1 MKKLLLFSFCFI
13 FLIPHLK
20 AQNFNLD
27 TILYNGTSD
36 KYINFVV
43 LGDGYSA
50 SEMTTYHDD
59 VLHLKDNFF
68 NKAPFSNYRN
78 YFNLISIQVISPQSG
93 IGHPRTANDCP
104 SSAEFPAFTANNY
117 FGTSFDVS
125 SIHRLL
131 YPSNSKFALLG
142 SVVNNHVPDYDQI
155 LILANSSQY
164 GGAGGAYSVCS
175 THPLAVEIMLH
186 EVGHSFGGL
195 ADEYWAGEYYA
206 GEKPNMTHQNNAN
219 PSSVKW
225 KNWLNTGGV
234 GIYAHGNSGVPAQWF
249 KPHTNCEMEFLQK
262 EFCPVCRQ
270 QIVQKIQSL
279 VNPIE
284 TYEPTDLNIN
294 SPSNSIDFKLTKLI
308 LPSPNTL
315 KIEWQ
320 HNNAIVAQNMDTFSL
335 SASTIGNDGHTVIA
349 IVTDTTNYLRTDAS
363 YTFNVNK
370 VIWQINGGGDTSGVQ
385 IREEL
390 VRNEYKV
397 FPNPAQNAIFIQ
409 SKNLNPKE
417 ILAVQ
422 MSNITGQIVYNKEYS
437 AQSKRFQLEIDTNN
451 IPEGI
456 YTIQIITKK
465 GIDAL
470 KVTIKK

>member
-1 MKKLLLFSFCFI
+1 MKKIVLFCLCI
-13 FLIPHLK
+13 ILTIPNLI

-27 TILYNGTSD
+27 TIIYNGPSH
-36 KYINFVV
+36 KYINFVI

-50 SEMTTYHDD
+50 SEMSTYHND
-59 VLHLKDNFF
+59 VIHLSDNFF
-68 NKAPFSNYRN
+68 NKVPFSNYRN

-104 SSAEFPAFTANNY
+104 SSAEFPTFSANNY

-125 SIHRLL
+125 GIHRLL
-131 YPSNSKFALLG
+131 YPASAKFALLG
-142 SVVNNHVPDYDQI
+142 SVVNSHVPDYDQI
-155 LILANSSQY
+155 MILANSPQY
-164 GGAGGAYSVCS
+164 GGAGGAYAVGS

-186 EVGHSFGGL
+186 EVGHSFGEL
-195 ADEYWAGEYYA
+195 ADEYWAGDYYA

-219 PSSVKW
+219 TNDVKW

-234 GIYAHGNSGVPAQWF
+234 DIYPHGSSGVAAQWY
-249 KPHTNCEMEFLQK
+249 KPHTNCEMEFLER
-262 EFCPVCRQ
+262 EFCSVCRQ

-284 TYEPTDLNIN
+284 AYEPTNLNIDT
-294 SPSNSIDFKLTKLI
+294 PSNSIDFKLTKLI

-320 HNNAIVAQNMDTFSL
+320 HNNTIVAQNIDTFSL
-335 SASTIGNDGHTVIA
+335 PMNAIGNEGHTVIA
-349 IVTDTTNYLRTDAS
+349 IVTDTTNFLRTDAS
-363 YTFNVNK
+363 YTLNVNK
-370 VIWQINGGGDTSGVQ
+370 VIWKINGGDTSSVH

-397 FPNPAQNAIFIQ
+397 FPNPAQNSLNIQ
-409 SKNLNPKE
+409 SKNLNPQD

-422 MSNITGQIVYNKEYS
+422 LSNISGQVVYNKEYHATS
-437 AQSKRFQLEIDTNN
+437 EQFQMQIDTKE
-451 IPEGI
+451 IPAGI
-456 YTIQIITKK
+456 YTIQVITKK